1 MEKNIILN
9 CIYQNILKKFSESMQ
24 NIDITQSENNIDYI
38 KNQFNEIIELLRTCQ
53 SGTINIEAIELL
65 NGISFND
72 FLKDKYIIEAVSSN
86 QVEINDS
93 NIFIM
98 KTQKFLDDYHS
109 YFRIIERDGKYIAI
123 VYYDGKVKERVIS
136 INELNS
142 FTTLSKALHDSE
154 YVGYSAKIWI
164 DSVVV
169 LYSGKIYQSERFF
182 TLYYKYNDASL
193 QLYVTDKSYSDN
205 GFFQEIYR
213 TEKNKPYIKSE
224 YEERRIDNADGT
236 EDRAFILNVIENQLA
251 KPAVLTKK

>member
-24 NIDITQSENNIDYI
+24 NIDIT
-38 KNQFNEIIELLRTCQ
+38 
-53 SGTINIEAIELL
+53 
-65 NGISFND
+65 
-72 FLKDKYIIEAVSSN
+72 
-86 QVEINDS
+86 
-93 NIFIM
+93 
-98 KTQKFLDDYHS
+98 
-109 YFRIIERDGKYIAI
+109 
-123 VYYDGKVKERVIS
+123 
-136 INELNS
+136 
-142 FTTLSKALHDSE
+142 
-154 YVGYSAKIWI
+154 
-164 DSVVV
+164 
-169 LYSGKIYQSERFF
+169 QSERFF

-205 GFFQEIYR
+205 GFFQKIYR